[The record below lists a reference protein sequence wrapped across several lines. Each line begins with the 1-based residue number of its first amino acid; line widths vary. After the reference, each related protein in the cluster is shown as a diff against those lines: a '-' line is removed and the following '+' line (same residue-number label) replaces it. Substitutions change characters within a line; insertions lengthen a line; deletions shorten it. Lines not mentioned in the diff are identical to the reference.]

1 MKSEIYCRT
10 KFEMEYF
17 DFHTHRDK
25 KNSCKSCTFEDLQ
38 RGLDLLENQKIS
50 LQFHPWHLPE
60 KYGGLPEDFIET
72 AKSDNIYAIGEIGL
86 DRLQGP
92 SLEVQ
97 KAYLKDLL
105 NLAEGLHK
113 PVILHVVRCA
123 DEILQMLKNYPALT
137 VIWHGFRGKKELFE
151 RLVKA
156 NIFVSLHHSMLDKDD
171 FTDYLK
177 QNSKYHN
184 KIGLESD
191 DCELEIEELYRTL
204 ESKINE

>member
-1 MKSEIYCRT
+1 MK
-10 KFEMEYF
+10 FF
-17 DFHTHRDK
+17 DYHTHINK
-25 KNSCKSCTFEDLQ
+25 KNSCKSCTLEDLQ
-38 RGLDLLENQKIS
+38 KDFYLLENQKIS
-50 LQFHPWHLPE
+50 LQFHPWHLPK
-60 KYGGLPEDFIET
+60 KYEGLPEEFIEA

-86 DRLQGP
+86 DRLNGP
-92 SLEVQ
+92 ALEVQ
-97 KAYLKDLL
+97 KAYFLDLL
-105 NLAEGLHK
+105 NLANNLQK

-123 DEILQMLKNYPALT
+123 DEVLQMLKNYPDLT
-137 VIWHGFRGKKELFE
+137 VIWHGFRGKKELFA
-151 RLVKA
+151 RLVNA
-156 NIFVSLHHSMLDKDD
+156 NIFVSLHHSMLDNDD